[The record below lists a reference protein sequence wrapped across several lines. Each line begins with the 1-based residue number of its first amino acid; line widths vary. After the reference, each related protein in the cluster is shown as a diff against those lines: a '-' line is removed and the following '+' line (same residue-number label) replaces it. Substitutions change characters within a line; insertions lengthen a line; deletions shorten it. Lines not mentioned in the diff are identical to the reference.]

1 MTPLFFAGPALPA
14 AAPVVFFLWY
24 GGGAIG
30 GLIGSRRKRVASWVS
45 LALFV
50 PLFANSSFR
59 IYLAATAQP
68 HVTIGGGVIGNAA
81 MAALF
86 AVLAV
91 AAWWMLRRA
100 ADAESIAILSRQD
113 DIDA

>member
-1 MTPLFFAGPALPA
+1 VPFM
-14 AAPVVFFLWY
+14 WY
-24 GGGAIG
+24 GAGAMG
-30 GLIGSRRKRVASWVS
+30 GLIGSGRQRIASWVS

-68 HVTIGGGVIGNAA
+68 HVTIGGGVIGSAE

-91 AAWWMLRRA
+91 AAWWMLRRD
-100 ADAESIAILSRQD
+100 ADAGSGATRPRQD
-113 DIDA
+113 DIDG